1 MPLGLGVIILLLL
14 VAIGGG
20 VAAATK
26 RPERPQAPP
35 QPPPETPPPFQ
46 PAPVAAERLP
56 PTPSVSV
63 ITPAP
68 SPKGGAKA
76 AKMKQLAKLVAAL
89 GPEPGI
95 GKITETLM
103 LAESIDAN
111 ETVNALKDRLKVAV
125 DRVQQQERLKAGA
138 AAETAGIA
146 DFSAFAK

>member
-1 MPLGLGVIILLLL
+1 MPIGLGVIILLLL

-35 QPPPETPPPFQ
+35 QPPETPPPFQ
-46 PAPVAAERLP
+46 PAPVVAERLP

-76 AKMKQLAKLVAAL
+76 AKMKKLAAMVKAL

-95 GKITETLM
+95 GKIMEAKI
-103 LAESIDAN
+103 LAGEIGATATDDAL
-111 ETVNALKDRLKVAV
+111 TDRLKVAV
-125 DRVQQQERLKAGA
+125 ARVQEQERLHQGK
-138 AAETAGIA
+138 
-146 DFSAFAK
+146 